1 MSSAT
6 ITFVDAG
13 GNLPLFPANK
23 PNPHSTGFN
32 PDVMAA
38 LHPSPSM
45 PEKNAQGSS
54 NESQGVYWE
63 CYPHL
68 TEKLLSW
75 LWDNLADHVVLF
87 NEKKDTNTQGT
98 SAKPHGQCKKDI
110 NAVIAH
116 IVFHDDVVYGEIY
129 ANSAEKFTSAGIDP
143 NDSNHQT
150 LQEKIHAE
158 SLFWEDCHQIWH
170 GNPAYSTKAFN
181 AAPGT
186 NQVEHFLS
194 IANDCTSLMSAASTQ
209 PSGQVQSN
217 DQHDMVGKH
226 GRDIPLG
233 GAAQLEEEE
242 PECNDVEHN
251 AEMSG
256 GLQDWQDGP
265 LASDQLPVN
274 VMLPMSTSTTSLST
288 PLSGD
293 FSPDMTSKTLHMVF
307 KGKGKSG
314 FTSIKASLDNKL
326 VSLNNNA
333 TES

>member
-1 MSSAT
+1 
-6 ITFVDAG
+6 
-13 GNLPLFPANK
+13 
-23 PNPHSTGFN
+23 
-32 PDVMAA
+32 
-38 LHPSPSM
+38 M

-98 SAKPHGQCKKDI
+98 SAKPHVQR
-110 NAVIAH
+110 NSHRQWQATLQH
-116 IVFHDDVVYGEIY
+116 RSTGE
-129 ANSAEKFTSAGIDP
+129 GIDP

-274 VMLPMSTSTTSLST
+274 VM
-288 PLSGD
+288 
-293 FSPDMTSKTLHMVF
+293 
-307 KGKGKSG
+307 
-314 FTSIKASLDNKL
+314 SIDG
-326 VSLNNNA
+326 
-333 TES
+333 